1 MSEEGCS
8 DVKYVVNILD
18 FTEAGEREQNSTHE
32 YVSLA

>member
-8 DVKYVVNILD
+8 EVKYVVNILD
-18 FTEAGEREQNSTHE
+18 FPEAGEREQNSTHE